1 MLAKLGEDVVEVGL
15 EGFKVSGLEGQ
26 PLVLD
31 LSSENI
37 DVVEFRPVGW
47 QEVQGQ
53 AFLLELLQHGPD
65 RSGGK
70 ARRC

>member
-31 LSSENI
+31 LSPE
-37 DVVEFRPVGW
+37 DLDAVELGAVGW

-65 RSGGK
+65 RFGGK